1 MHKIATRFSARRVY
15 SRTLSAVPDYHYKRD
30 VEAKQIEED
39 IASHGGV
46 FVQRLPGMR
55 GLELCEAHKG
65 NFLTPRVLTTLNKR
79 LRDLDSNWAGY
90 AAFVNSWSKEVYS
103 LGLRDEDIATCGPEL
118 FEKVSELC
126 SLLRNFSKASVSVFS
141 GHMTGTPF
149 GILLNG
155 KVCGYMCLYC
165 FSMW

>member
-1 MHKIATRFSARRVY
+1 MQRFAMRVCVRRGCGR
-15 SRTLSAVPDYHYKRD
+15 SLSAVPDYHYKRD
-30 VEAKQIEED
+30 IEAKQIEED
-39 IASHGGV
+39 IASHEGV

-55 GLELCEAHKG
+55 GLELCEPHKG

-79 LRDLDSNWAGY
+79 LSDLDTNWAVY

-103 LGLRDEDIATCGPEL
+103 LGLRDEDIAASGPEL

-149 GILLNG
+149 GILQNG
-155 KVCGYMCLYC
+155 KVCNYSLLYR
-165 FSMW
+165 F